1 MTLIIVTI
9 LFYLS
14 LASRGTP
21 SASGSVWPQGRVFQS
36 AENAVSNTVQC
47 GFESHGLPKTYFTD
61 GNLSDYS
68 DSFDP
73 GLLEGAQGTLPGN
86 DPDEGFKDR
95 LNGWYDTAEGDT
107 LKDFSYGAESYDA
120 VILAALAAVKGGST
134 ESTAVQENYAAVSG
148 GTDGEE
154 CTSYADCVALLEDG
168 SEITYTG
175 PSGIGPI
182 NDQNDPS
189 SAFIGIYTYNAEN
202 VPEIASV
209 VEGAPQ

>member
-1 MTLIIVTI
+1 M
-9 LFYLS
+9 S
-14 LASRGTP
+14 
-21 SASGSVWPQGRVFQS
+21 
-36 AENAVSNTVQC
+36 
-47 GFESHGLPKTYFTD
+47 KTYFTD

-86 DPDEGFKDR
+86 DPDQGFKDR
-95 LNGWYDTAEGDT
+95 LIGWYDTAEGET

-120 VILAALAAVKGGST
+120 VILAALAAVKGGDT
-134 ESTAVQENYAAVSG
+134 ESTTVQENYAAVSG
-148 GTDGEE
+148 ATDGEE
-154 CTSYADCVALLEDG
+154 CNTYADCVALLEDG
-168 SEITYTG
+168 KEIRYAG

-189 SAFIGIYTYNAEN
+189 SAFIGIYKYNADN

-209 VEGAPQ
+209 VEGAPAG